1 MRPILLAPARPLHK
15 ESKDHAASREVL
27 KFFDWAYKNG
37 DEMAEELDYQRRR
50 SRSQGVGQDQG
61 QGRQTHFGR
70 GLKVCHCM
78 VSYVRS

>member
-1 MRPILLAPARPLHK
+1 MGVI
-15 ESKDHAASREVL
+15 SYAAAATIAAT
-27 KFFDWAYKNG
+27 FA
-37 DEMAEELDYQRRR
+37 MTQRRR